1 MLKLTLQPQ
10 GQDYSDRRSEQGQI
24 RAEEESGEIHAYVY
38 YGKSV
43 DLRRKDLHTC
53 QN

>member
-10 GQDYSDRRSEQGQI
+10 GQDYSDRPSEQGQI
-24 RAEEESGEIHAYVY
+24 GAEEESGETHADVY
-38 YGKSV
+38 HEKSV
-43 DLRRKDLHTC
+43 DLRRKDLHNC